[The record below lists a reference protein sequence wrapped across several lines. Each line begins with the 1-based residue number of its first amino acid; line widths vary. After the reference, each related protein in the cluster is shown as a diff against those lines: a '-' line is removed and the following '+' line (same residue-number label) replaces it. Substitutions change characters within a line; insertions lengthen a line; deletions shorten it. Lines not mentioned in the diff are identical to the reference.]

1 MEHRWGNRV
10 SVDVPVGLRC
20 RASAE
25 AEARIVNIS
34 RSGALIRTHL
44 SLTVLARVDI
54 HLNGHAISSF
64 VTRVESAGIGVEW
77 CEPSPKILR
86 IVFESVANTTR
97 AHSNHIKGEIHGRD
111 QCSESRESG
120 RSEATNI
127 SRSGSDDVAYP

>member
-54 HLNGHAISSF
+54 HLNGHTISSF
-64 VTRVESAGIGVEW
+64 VTRVESTGIGVEW

-86 IVFESVANTTR
+86 IVRTADHKS
-97 AHSNHIKGEIHGRD
+97 I
-111 QCSESRESG
+111 SESPQYVPLLSG
-120 RSEATNI
+120 A
-127 SRSGSDDVAYP
+127 P